1 MQFILNRNCEIS
13 KDAEQIIKGL
23 LQLNPE
29 KRLTATQV
37 REKLKVIIDGN
48 SGIYNVDRI
57 VPEYLLT
64 SNNNDDD
71 SVPNSIPDCAPVF
84 KEKWEMVSSQ
94 NY

>member
-1 MQFILNRNCEIS
+1 M
-13 KDAEQIIKGL
+13 

-37 REKLKVIIDGN
+37 REKLKVIIIDGN

-64 SNNNDDD
+64 NNNNDDD
-71 SVPNSIPDCAPVF
+71 SVPISISDCAPVF
-84 KEKWEMVSSQ
+84 KEKWEMVSRQ